1 MRVHNAQHDLTFPPG
16 RSALEPA
23 RRVLATTRRD
33 WLGQIGA
40 GALVLATPMLGRA
53 APSEADTYDE
63 ASTLKAAVDF
73 FGETTEG
80 LAQVIAKAFREQGR
94 PNGFVRGQEVAAAV
108 TAGVRYGE
116 GELVMK
122 SGSTS
127 KVYWSG
133 PSIGFDLGAN
143 ASKVFVLVYNLPGP
157 SAIFKRYP
165 GIDGSLYYVGGAG
178 INYQRLDGVTL
189 APVRLG
195 VGLRAGASVGYTHYR
210 TEKSLNPL

>member
-1 MRVHNAQHDLTFPPG
+1 MTVRHSHREPSCLPERPLGRTACDL
-16 RSALEPA
+16 
-23 RRVLATTRRD
+23 LATTRRA
-33 WLGQIGA
+33 WLGRLGA
-40 GALVLATPMLGRA
+40 GALVVAVPALARA
-53 APSEADTYDE
+53 AAPADTYDE

-73 FGETTEG
+73 FGQTTEG

-94 PNGFVRGQEVAAAV
+94 PNGYLRGEEVAAAV

-116 GELVMK
+116 GELVLK
-122 SGSTS
+122 SGATS

-143 ASKVFVLVYNLPGP
+143 ASKVFVLVYNLREP
-157 SAIFKRYP
+157 AALFRRYP
-165 GIDGSLYYVGGAG
+165 GVDGSLYYVGGAG

-189 APVRLG
+189 APIRLG